1 MNKKRCNSG
10 LLTFFFLIFLTF
22 IFLFDMKN
30 IAGRHKFI
38 LDKLHEEGNLNVI
51 NLYKELKVSS
61 VTIRKDLKLL
71 EEKGLLFR
79 THGGATLRNPYTI
92 DRPVNEKEKLQA
104 SEKSKIGMLSAQL
117 IEPNDSIIIASGT
130 TVMALAKS
138 IQNKQNLTV
147 ITSALNVALELIQHP
162 EIEVLQ
168 LGGILRKS
176 SSSVTG
182 PYAQNVLAD
191 FSCTKLFLGVD
202 GIDLE
207 FGLTTTN
214 GMEAHLNKQMI
225 EASQKVIVLS
235 DSTKFGKRGFGK
247 ICGLEN
253 VDRIITDSGISEH
266 FVTQLKN
273 LGIEVTIV

>member
-30 IAGRHKFI
+30 IAERHKFI

-104 SEKSKIGMLSAQL
+104 SEKSKIGILAAQL